1 VEIYGTG
8 GEVFMSELI
17 PWRGEMERLR
27 NEMDR
32 LYERFF
38 DWRPLRRFGE
48 AGEWMPSVDISETE
62 KEIIVK
68 AEVPGM
74 ESKDIHVSIDGNV
87 LTLRG
92 ERKHEKE
99 EKGENFH
106 RVERSYGNFSRSIRL
121 PADVAQ
127 DKAKASYKRGILKIT
142 MPKTQK
148 ESVKKIQ
155 VKTI

>member
-1 VEIYGTG
+1 
-8 GEVFMSELI
+8 MSELI

-38 DWRPLRRFGE
+38 DWTPSRRFGE
-48 AGEWMPSVDISETE
+48 AGEWPSVDVSETE

-68 AEVPGM
+68 ADVPGM
-74 ESKDIHVSIDGNV
+74 DAKDIHVSVDGNV

-92 ERKHEKE
+92 ERSQEKE

-106 RVERSYGNFSRSIRL
+106 RVERSYGSFSRSIRL
-121 PADVAQ
+121 PAHVAEE
-127 DKAKASYKRGILKIT
+127 KAKASYKKGILKIT
-142 MPKTQK
+142 MPKVQR
-148 ESVKKIQ
+148 ESVKKIE
-155 VKTI
+155 VKTL

>member
-1 VEIYGTG
+1 
-8 GEVFMSELI
+8 MSELI

-38 DWRPLRRFGE
+38 DWRPLRRFEE
-48 AGEWMPSVDISETE
+48 AGEWVPSVDVSETE

-68 AEVPGM
+68 ADVPGM
-74 ESKDIHVSIDGNV
+74 EAKDIHVSIDGNV

-92 ERKHEKE
+92 ERKQEKE

-106 RVERSYGNFSRSIRL
+106 RVERSYGSFSRSIRL
-121 PADVAQ
+121 PAGVSEE
-127 DKAKASYKRGILKIT
+127 KAKASYKRGTLTIT

-148 ESVKKIQ
+148 ESMKKIE
-155 VKTI
+155 VKSV

>member
-1 VEIYGTG
+1 
-8 GEVFMSELI
+8 MSELI
-17 PWRGEMERLR
+17 PWRGEMERLK

-38 DWRPLRRFGE
+38 DWRPLRHFGE
-48 AGEWMPSVDISETE
+48 AGEWMPSVDVSETE

-74 ESKDIHVSIDGNV
+74 EGKDIHVSIDGKV

-106 RVERSYGNFSRSIRL
+106 RVERSYGRFSRQIRL
-121 PADVAQ
+121 PADVAEE
-127 DKAKASYKRGILKIT
+127 KVKASYKRGILKIT

-155 VKTI
+155 IKSL

>member
-1 VEIYGTG
+1 
-8 GEVFMSELI
+8 MSELI

-48 AGEWMPSVDISETE
+48 AGEWPSIDMSETE
-62 KEIIVK
+62 KEILVR
-68 AEVPGM
+68 ADVPGM
-74 ESKDIHVSIDGNV
+74 EAKDIHVSIDGNV

-92 ERKHEKE
+92 ERKQEKE

-106 RVERSYGNFSRSIRL
+106 RVERSYGSFSRSISL
-121 PADVAQ
+121 PAGVAQ
-127 DKAKASYKRGILKIT
+127 DKVKASYKRGILKIT
-142 MPKTQK
+142 LPKTQK

-155 VKTI
+155 VKTL